1 MAGKFHRLDSERGMI
16 LFISVVILS
25 LLLMVGI
32 GSRVMLQNDYRALSN
47 LRGATEAFYLSTA
60 GLEWGKNEVFRE
72 TTFPPTPANR
82 SESFASGSFLVTF
95 LSPIVSGPLSAK
107 IVVRSTGIKGSSS
120 HIVEARLTKTYDLA
134 DGAIGLRGNASEV
147 NLSGGAV
154 SISGRDHDWVTGK
167 PLPTA
172 KPRAALSA
180 GDDSLRE
187 LVEQAAA
194 NLPQGSLENGTNA
207 PVTATGEY
215 LPTTTVSQ
223 FAASLCGQATA
234 ILSSVPVS
242 GQLIYENQNW
252 GTRAIPEL
260 RCIEGLSESADGVT
274 LAGNITG
281 AGILIVRNANLIL
294 VGSFRWDG
302 LVIVTG
308 ADVSLKVI
316 GSDAKEVVGAA
327 VVNETASSPG
337 KAIMDVEGNIRMVYS
352 RQALEHTT
360 QLIPASIL
368 NNTYK
373 YLPALIK
380 QDYWRSVTP

>member
-1 MAGKFHRLDSERGMI
+1 MAAKFHRLYSERGMI

-47 LRGATEAFYLSTA
+47 LRGATEAFYFSTA

-72 TTFPPTPANR
+72 TTFPPTPASR
-82 SESFASGSFLVTF
+82 SESFGSGSFLVTF

-107 IVVRSTGIKGSSS
+107 IVVRSTGINGSSS
-120 HIVEARLTKTYDLA
+120 HIVEARLTKIYDLA
-134 DGAIGLRGNASEV
+134 DGAVGLRGNASEV

-172 KPRAALSA
+172 KPRAALSV
-180 GDDSLRE
+180 GDDSLRA

-194 NLPQGSLENGTNA
+194 NLPQGSIENGTNA

-223 FAASLCGQATA
+223 LAASLCGQATA
-234 ILSSVPVS
+234 ILSAVPVS

-252 GTRAIPEL
+252 GTRTTPEL
-260 RCIEGLSESADGVT
+260 RCIDGLPESADGVT
-274 LAGNITG
+274 LAGNMTG
-281 AGILIVRNANLIL
+281 AGILIVRNADLIL
-294 VGSFRWDG
+294 TGSFRWDG

-316 GSDAKEVVGAA
+316 GSGVNEVVGAS
-327 VVNETASSPG
+327 VVNETGSAPG
-337 KAIMDVEGNIRMVYS
+337 KAIMNLEGNIRIVYS
-352 RQALEHTT
+352 RQALEHTG

-368 NNTYK
+368 NNTYN
-373 YLPALIK
+373 YLPILIK